1 MHRLLSDCASG
12 EQCDHINGNG
22 LDNRLSNLR
31 KCTHRQNSY
40 NKKKQANGIT
50 SKYIGVFFDKN
61 RKTWGAAVQCG
72 SNRWRKRFDSEIMA
86 AKARDVIAL
95 KFFGEFASLNFPNAS
110 GLDSFRKEHPAIMK
124 RIQGLCGIL

>member
-1 MHRLLSDCASG
+1 
-12 EQCDHINGNG
+12 
-22 LDNRLSNLR
+22 
-31 KCTHRQNSY
+31 
-40 NKKKQANGIT
+40 
-50 SKYIGVFFDKN
+50 
-61 RKTWGAAVQCG
+61 
-72 SNRWRKRFDSEIMA
+72 MA